1 MQLEQIL
8 LSNHFEETEEICPG
22 CQNHCQVHCYH
33 FTNGENY
40 YSGNNCERIYSNKS
54 EEVSR
59 GINMMEEMIHFAIK
73 NLPSKN
79 LHPFYY
85 KKAQFKT
92 KTLPA
97 DEILPKG
104 PIFKN

>member
-59 GINMMEEMIHFAIK
+59 GINMMEEKYRLLLSSSAIQRLWRK
-73 NLPSKN
+73 
-79 LHPFYY
+79 
-85 KKAQFKT
+85 
-92 KTLPA
+92 
-97 DEILPKG
+97 
-104 PIFKN
+104 